1 MKTITAIALVAGL
14 ATAASADVI
23 TSYANFG
30 QPGNQDFT
38 PVSVEADNITGLN
51 LTRGSGLNATNA
63 GNSFSSNGWDQG
75 DGDDADDYFSF
86 GFTVADGFSV
96 NLETLWMG
104 SRSSGTGPGFLGIF
118 VSTDGFATEV
128 ASFTQVGT
136 TFNNSIYDLSALT
149 GLTGTVEF
157 RIYAQ
162 NDVSAGGG
170 VVGSGGTFRV
180 GDHRDAD
187 AVFTEMRF
195 EGTVVPAP
203 GAFALLGLG
212 GLVAIRRRR

>member
-1 MKTITAIALVAGL
+1 MKNITAIALVAGL
-14 ATAASADVI
+14 ATAASAEVI

-30 QPGNQDFT
+30 QPGNQDFSA
-38 PVSVEADNITGLN
+38 VSVQADNVTGMN
-51 LTRGSGLNATNA
+51 LTRGSGLNATAAN
-63 GNSFSSNGWDQG
+63 NSFSSNGWDQG
-75 DGDDADDYFSF
+75 DGDDANDYYSF

-96 NLETLWMG
+96 NLESLWMG
-104 SRSSGTGPGFLGIF
+104 SRSSGTGPGFLSIF
-118 VSTDGFATEV
+118 VSTDGFSTAV

-136 TFNNSIYDLSALT
+136 AFTNGIYDFSALT

-157 RIYAQ
+157 RIFAD
-162 NDVSAGGG
+162 NEIAAGGG

-180 GDHRDAD
+180 GDHRSSD

-212 GLVAIRRRR
+212 GLVAVRRRR